1 MQMQLFQEAK
11 PTGKKLLT
19 LCECYIQNY
28 LDKLVIDPRKEHQ
41 IRKHRTRGT
50 PILERKKINK
60 LRNQK
65 DFHKLLFLKLN
76 QKDLNN

>member
-28 LDKLVIDPRKEHQ
+28 LDKLVIDPRKEPGVLQ
-41 IRKHRTRGT
+41 YWKG
-50 PILERKKINK
+50 KKINK

-76 QKDLNN
+76 

>member
-1 MQMQLFQEAK
+1 MQLFQEAK

-50 PILERKKINK
+50 PILERKINK
-60 LRNQK
+60 
-65 DFHKLLFLKLN
+65 
-76 QKDLNN
+76 